1 MSSKKG
7 QKATQQSAAAPTAA
21 PTAGN
26 SGDTVVVC
34 ACLPTDQLFNIG
46 GGAVV
51 RLKGVP
57 CTHLVDMD
65 GKPVFGKFGRTVL
78 PREQWE
84 QLKKIYG
91 HMAMFQRGQVFAE
104 KTAAD
109 ADAHAAEM
117 AETRHGMEPIAPN
130 ATQAQPVEP
139 SEAHAAVEG

>member
-1 MSSKKG
+1 MSKK
-7 QKATQQSAAAPTAA
+7 QSKTATAQAAPAKAA
-21 PTAGN
+21 N
-26 SGDTVVVC
+26 TVVVC

-65 GKPVFGKFGRTVL
+65 GNPVFGKFGRTVL

-91 HMAMFQRGQVFAE
+91 HMAMFQNGQIWAE
-104 KTAAD
+104 KTAVD

-117 AETRHGMEPIAPN
+117 AETRHGMEPIDPN

>member
-91 HMAMFQRGQVFAE
+91 HMAMFQNGQVFAE
-104 KTAAD
+104 KSEAD

-117 AETRHGMEPIAPN
+117 AEIRHGMEPLDPN
-130 ATQAQPVEP
+130 ATHAQAVQP

>member
-1 MSSKKG
+1 MSSKKKD
-7 QKATQQSAAAPTAA
+7 QKVAQQAAAPRAA
-21 PTAGN
+21 KGVN
-26 SGDTVVVC
+26 TVVVC
-34 ACLPTDQLFNIG
+34 ANLPTDQLFNIG
-46 GGAVV
+46 GGVVV

-65 GKPVFGKFGRTVL
+65 GNLVFGKFGRTVL

-91 HMAMFQRGQVFAE
+91 HMAMFQNGQVFAE
-104 KTAAD
+104 KSEAD

-117 AETRHGMEPIAPN
+117 AETRHGMEPLDPN
-130 ATQAQPVEP
+130 AMHAQAVQP

>member
-1 MSSKKG
+1 MSKK
-7 QKATQQSAAAPTAA
+7 QNKTATAPA
-21 PTAGN
+21 PAQGAPVKRGN
-26 SGDTVVVC
+26 AVVVC
-34 ACLPTDQLFNIG
+34 ACLPSDQLFNIG
-46 GGAVV
+46 GGVVV

-65 GKPVFGKFGRTVL
+65 GNPVFGKFGRTVL

-91 HMAMFQRGQVFAE
+91 HMAMVQNGQVFAE
-104 KTAAD
+104 KSEAD

-117 AETRHGMEPIAPN
+117 AEIRHGMEPLDPN
-130 ATQAQPVEP
+130 ATHAQAVQP